1 MIISPNALILYI
13 CIFLPIKL
21 VSALLN
27 LLMFKE
33 TDILFYWLHML
44 FFCYLLH

>member
-1 MIISPNALILYI
+1 MIISPNALVLYI
-13 CIFLPIKL
+13 CISFPVKL

-33 TDILFYWLHML
+33 TDILFY
-44 FFCYLLH
+44 